1 MPPLTGVK
9 TVYSG
14 MIQKLKYHRLNFACI
29 EDNAYAANYYHVIFA
44 AFEHRRCFQKL
55 LFSLQIPVNARG
67 AEFAEFS
74 ILYLPYQAMK
84 HFLQCAC
91 V

>member
-14 MIQKLKYHRLNFACI
+14 MIQKLKYHHLNFACI

-44 AFEHRRCFQKL
+44 A
-55 LFSLQIPVNARG
+55 
-67 AEFAEFS
+67 
-74 ILYLPYQAMK
+74 
-84 HFLQCAC
+84 
-91 V
+91 